1 MKNANRFETKIWTA
15 ITAICSSILT
25 SLLTD
30 LISSNSYTILEKDKQ
45 LVIQD
50 IPMSL
55 YDLIVNYLKL
65 IVVFFIIWLSLN
77 TIVYIT
83 SKIYRKVHV
92 KKLGQ
97 INEKEMSTVLETA
110 KQRTMTL
117 YERLE
122 KRAFS
127 DVKNC
132 YIKMNLKELSSIIL
146 LLYSYFSRPDMKGKE
161 NLRKICRKST
171 FSSLPSISN
180 GISYYELE
188 GTFKLLK
195 LIIVEAISVE
205 TDDEL
210 LKKDCIQMDNLL
222 NEMVS
227 IFQISEVEK

>member
-30 LISSNSYTILEKDKQ
+30 LISSNSYTVLEKDKQ

-55 YDLIVNYLKL
+55 HDLTLNYLKL
-65 IVVFFIIWLSLN
+65 IVVFLIIWLSLN
-77 TIVYIT
+77 AIVYT
-83 SKIYRKVHV
+83 ATKIYRKVHV
-92 KKLGQ
+92 RKLGQ
-97 INEKEMSTVLETA
+97 ISEKEMSSVLETA

-122 KRAFS
+122 ERSFS

-146 LLYSYFSRPDMKGKE
+146 LLYGYFSRPDIKGKE
-161 NLRKICRKST
+161 NLKKFVEILLLVVSQVFQMEYPT
-171 FSSLPSISN
+171 MSLR
-180 GISYYELE
+180 GLLSY
-188 GTFKLLK
+188 
-195 LIIVEAISVE
+195 
-205 TDDEL
+205 
-210 LKKDCIQMDNLL
+210 L
-222 NEMVS
+222 N
-227 IFQISEVEK
+227 